1 MSPTAFTPRRLSEE
15 TRSHVTTAEAAF
27 HLNRSEQT
35 MRLWACK
42 DSGPLRPAR
51 IHNRLAWAVADL
63 RKILGH

>member
-1 MSPTAFTPRRLSEE
+1 MSHTRTPKRLSEE
-15 TRSHVTTAEAAF
+15 TRSHLTTAEAAF

-42 DSGPLRPAR
+42 GIGPLRPAR

-63 RKILGH
+63 CKILGA